1 MQDAS
6 QLFLVVGGLIGLVLG
21 IVAFV
26 AICKLFR
33 IANTLNWILHEL
45 RKITPKDEP
54 AAETVSHQPG
64 SVAAQLAERYDNVT

>member
-21 IVAFV
+21 IISFV
-26 AICKLFR
+26 AICKLFS
-33 IANTLNWILHEL
+33 IAKTMQSVLHEL

-54 AAETVSHQPG
+54 VAETFSRRWDSIAEQQERQHD
-64 SVAAQLAERYDNVT
+64 SVT